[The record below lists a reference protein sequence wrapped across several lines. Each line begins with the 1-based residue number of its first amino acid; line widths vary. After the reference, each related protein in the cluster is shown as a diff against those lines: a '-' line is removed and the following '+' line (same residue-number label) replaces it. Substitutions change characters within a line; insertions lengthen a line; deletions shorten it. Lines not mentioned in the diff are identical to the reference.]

1 MGWKHGQGVGPYL
14 TNKQR
19 QNAKNELEN
28 VGFNTKN
35 MTVNDDE
42 EDEFLNNI
50 KFSPYE
56 YESVAVS
63 PKVDIFG
70 LGYKSLNSTNVAKQF
85 NNKYSKLTYEG
96 KSIHGQVII
105 FFKS

>member
-19 QNAKNELEN
+19 LNARNELEN

-35 MTVNDDE
+35 ISFDDDE
-42 EDEFLNNI
+42 ENELLNNI

-56 YESVAVS
+56 YESIAVL

-70 LGYKSLNSTNVAKQF
+70 LGYQSLTTSNVPNKF
-85 NNKYSKLTYEG
+85 NNKYSKLTFEG

-105 FFKS
+105 IFIS